1 MQKYFSFTV
10 DSLKPLI
17 EALIF
22 VSEEPLTVDKITEVI
37 EGAKKDLV
45 KEAVY
50 GLMEDYEKNGRGI
63 EVVEIAG
70 GFKIKTR
77 TEFSKWIS
85 VLFTKKKKTRLSI
98 QALETLAVI
107 AYKQPITKAE
117 IEQIRGVNIVGTLR
131 TLLER
136 DLVKIL
142 GKKEAPGRPIM
153 YGTTK
158 EFLEYFGLKNIS
170 SLPTLKEF
178 SELGLSEVQGD
189 SEEKNDGSIEE
200 SETAKD
206 SVGCGDSLAQKSRVD
221 DNGGESQG

>member
-1 MQKYFSFTV
+1 MEKYFSFTV

-22 VSEEPLTVDKITEVI
+22 VSEEPLTIEKITEIIDGVQ
-37 EGAKKDLV
+37 KDLV
-45 KEAVY
+45 KESIY
-50 GLMEDYEKNGRGI
+50 GLMEDYERNGHGI
-63 EVVEIAG
+63 EIVEIAG

-77 TEFSKWIS
+77 TEFSQWIS
-85 VLFTKKKKTRLSI
+85 LLYTKKKKTRLSI

-153 YGTTK
+153 YGTTR
-158 EFLEYFGLKNIS
+158 EFLESFGLKNLS

-178 SELGLSEVQGD
+178 SELGLSEVKDDG
-189 SEEKNDGSIEE
+189 EEKSDGNIQE
-200 SETAKD
+200 SETAED
-206 SVGCGDSLAQKSRVD
+206 SVGCGDSIAQEGGVD